1 MTEPQRQ
8 GPASAAIGSLQ
19 RILSLLVGIVE
30 TRVRLAVVELEQEKI
45 LLVQLLLMVG
55 LTLLLATLGLISLVA
70 LIIWSLDPAWRLV
83 ALGGITAAFLMLA
96 LIIGGWTIVR
106 VRRSTLLQATRNE
119 LAADR
124 SLLENKPE

>member
-1 MTEPQRQ
+1 M
-8 GPASAAIGSLQ
+8 
-19 RILSLLVGIVE
+19 LVGIVE

-45 LLVQLLLMVG
+45 LLIQLLLMVG

-96 LIIGGWTIVR
+96 LIIGGWTVVR

-124 SLLENKPE
+124 SLLENKSE

>member
-45 LLVQLLLMVG
+45 LLIQLLLMVG

-96 LIIGGWTIVR
+96 LIIGGWTVVR

-124 SLLENKPE
+124 SLLENKSE